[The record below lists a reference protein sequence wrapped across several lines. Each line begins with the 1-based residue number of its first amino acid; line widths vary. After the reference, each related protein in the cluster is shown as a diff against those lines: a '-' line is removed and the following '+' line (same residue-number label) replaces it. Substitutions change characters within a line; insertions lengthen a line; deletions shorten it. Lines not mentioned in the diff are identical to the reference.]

1 MRLIDADELH
11 ELLNWTFKRPPYSK
25 KTVRE
30 YINMARTVDAEPVRH
45 GHWIEHVESDPITE
59 EPVQFGWRCSRCGRW
74 EEYKEDYCNC
84 GAKMDESQSLFDKCV
99 EDVGDWMKKYTD
111 KMEED

>member
-45 GHWIEHVESDPITE
+45 GHWIGDKCSACGE
-59 EPVQFGWRCSRCGRW
+59 ERAWYG
-74 EEYKEDYCNC
+74 CNPHWCPDC

>member
-45 GHWIEHVESDPITE
+45 GHDSA
-59 EPVQFGWRCSRCGRW
+59 CSN
-74 EEYKEDYCNC
+74 E
-84 GAKMDESQSLFDKCV
+84 
-99 EDVGDWMKKYTD
+99 
-111 KMEED
+111 